1 MADCQKNGEAAKAA
15 EWSRRVRD
23 ILAAGSSAEFEPKGY
38 SMWPALRPGSDT
50 VRLSPAQVYRRGDIV
65 LALCD
70 GGAGVVLHR
79 IAAVGD
85 GRATLMGDS
94 NLYRTEM
101 CRTADIIGRVSAV
114 FRRGRDVSASPA
126 MRLQALI
133 QRLPPML
140 RRTAVR
146 ILNLRM
152 NAIRRKQ

>member
-15 EWSRRVRD
+15 EWFGRVRE

-50 VRLSPAQVYRRGDIV
+50 VRLSPAPAYRRGDIV

-70 GGAGVVLHR
+70 GACGVVLHR

-94 NLYRTEM
+94 NLYQTEM
-101 CRTADIIGRVSAV
+101 CRTADILGRVTAV
-114 FRRGRDVSASPA
+114 IRRGRDVSASPA

-133 QRLPPML
+133 QRLPAPL
-140 RRTAVR
+140 RRTVVR
-146 ILNLRM
+146 IINIRM
-152 NAIRRKQ
+152 NAIRREQ